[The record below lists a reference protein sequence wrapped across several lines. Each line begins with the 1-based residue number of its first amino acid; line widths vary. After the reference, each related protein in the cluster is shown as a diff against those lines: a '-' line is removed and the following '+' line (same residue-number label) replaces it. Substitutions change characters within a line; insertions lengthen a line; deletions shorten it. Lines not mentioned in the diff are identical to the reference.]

1 MANGYGN
8 TTQLTTIPY
17 LTLEEYKNAPTAIDL
32 DNLVWDSQDP
42 AVQDAELRNVISRAS
57 SWADTYCNQV
67 LGATTET
74 EQQRTRYT
82 KWDGSIRLH
91 PRFSPIVALTDFNYG
106 YPTNMASLGDCSIA
120 WIEEQEIII
129 PNATLGNWTSQGPL
143 SFGAFNGG
151 YANELFV
158 KYTYVAGYTN
168 TVVAVASA
176 VGATQIVV
184 QDGTGITA
192 GQMLTIYD
200 GMNSEIITVANT
212 YVFGSNTVPV
222 SSPMTYAHD
231 VDTSVSALPPAI
243 KEAVILI
250 TTAFLKV
257 RGDSAMNMT
266 VSTTPTIATP
276 GSEKYGDELATA
288 ARLLSSY
295 RRIR

>member
-17 LTLEEYKNAPTAIDL
+17 LTLEEYKSAPTAIDF
-32 DNLVWDSQDP
+32 DNLVWNSQDP
-42 AVQDAELRNVISRAS
+42 DVQDAELRNVIGRAS

-67 LGATTET
+67 LGATYET
-74 EQQRTRYT
+74 EQQRTRIT
-82 KWDGSIRLH
+82 PSDGSIRLH

-129 PNATLGNWTSQGPL
+129 PNAQLGNWTSQGPL
-143 SFGAFNGG
+143 SFGSYNGG
-151 YANELFV
+151 YQNEIFV
-158 KYTYVAGYTN
+158 RYTYVAGFTN
-168 TVVAVASA
+168 TVIAVPSA
-176 VGATQIVV
+176 VGDTQFIV

-192 GQMLTIYD
+192 GQMLNIYD
-200 GMNSEIITVANT
+200 GGNTELVTVANN
-212 YVFGSNTVPV
+212 YVFGSTTVPV
-222 SSPMTYAHD
+222 TRPMVFAHD
-231 VDTSVSALPPAI
+231 IDTSVSALPPAI

-257 RGDSAMNMT
+257 RGDSSMT
-266 VSTTPTIATP
+266 MQVSTLPTVQMP
-276 GSEKYGDELATA
+276 GADKYGDELALA